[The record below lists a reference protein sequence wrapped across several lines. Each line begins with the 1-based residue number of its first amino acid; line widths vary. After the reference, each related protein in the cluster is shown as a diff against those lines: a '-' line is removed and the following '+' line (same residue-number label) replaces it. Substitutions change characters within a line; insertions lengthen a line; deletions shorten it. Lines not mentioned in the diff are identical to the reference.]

1 MADSG
6 GTKAK
11 AFAGGI
17 ASPGIGIIK
26 SWQGIVEII
35 LRAVIMVSQ
44 CAVFTSTYMCAGIV
58 YLLK

>member
-6 GTKAK
+6 GTKAM

-26 SWQGIVEII
+26 SWQGIVEIV

-44 CAVFTSTYMCAGIV
+44 WCYKHKSAGNS
-58 YLLK
+58 

>member
-11 AFAGGI
+11 AFAGSI

-44 CAVFTSTYMCAGIV
+44 W
-58 YLLK
+58 